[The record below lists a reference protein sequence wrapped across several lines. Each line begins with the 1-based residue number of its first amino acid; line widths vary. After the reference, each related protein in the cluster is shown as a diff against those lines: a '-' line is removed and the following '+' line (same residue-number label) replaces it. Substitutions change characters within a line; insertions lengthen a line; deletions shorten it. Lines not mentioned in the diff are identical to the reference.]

1 MSGPWERYQTQ
12 EQPAKPWER
21 YGAPAETA
29 PSENTDEQTDL
40 FQPTLNPVTDTVS
53 AGKRMVGLG
62 ENVVSG
68 IGEGADAIYR
78 GYKGIG
84 QGAANAV
91 RRLRGQPIERTAA
104 EAVRGDTFIGD
115 NLVYQP
121 RTEAGKRFKAGMDTI
136 GQKMHEVADKAAVAT
151 GSEET
156 DLGNTMIYSALM
168 LAPTVLGSKYV
179 PKRIGGA
186 KPDPAPSL
194 EMLDRDIKAAYARAE
209 EMGARVSPESFEGF
223 VDKAMTELM
232 NEKISADSH
241 PKTWSVIE
249 DLDKARKNGQDL
261 MDIERWRRRINDAVA
276 DGDAGDQ
283 RLSYILRREL
293 EDYLDNIGDSDV
305 DWATLSGEAQ
315 TAVAAIKEG
324 RQLSRRRYE
333 AQEIGELI
341 RQAEVNASGLTASG
355 MENALRN
362 KFREVARNKDRFKL
376 FTPEVREQIMK
387 VVKGGNTARQLS
399 RLAPQ
404 HILTSS
410 AGSGLASAAG
420 FALGGPAGAVV
431 AGAIPPAIGLAAR
444 RRARRRTTRESL
456 LAEELAR
463 RGGTGKRI
471 DPRTGLTA
479 DLLEK

>member
-21 YGAPAETA
+21 YGAPKESA
-29 PSENTDEQTDL
+29 PSEKTDEQTDL
-40 FQPTLNPVTDTVS
+40 FKPTINPVTDTV
-53 AGKRMVGLG
+53 AAAKRAVGFG
-62 ENVVSG
+62 ETVLSG
-68 IGEGADAIYR
+68 IGEGANAIHR
-78 GYKGIG
+78 GYRSLGSALPG
-84 QGAANAV
+84 GET
-91 RRLRGQPIERTAA
+91 PIETSNRL
-104 EAVRGDTFIGD
+104 EQSPLFP
-115 NLVYQP
+115 VYEP
-121 RTEAGKRFKAGMDTI
+121 RTEAGKRFKAGMDQI
-136 GQKMHEVADKAAVAT
+136 GQKMHQAADAAAVFT
-151 GSEET
+151 GDEET
-156 DLGNTMIYSALM
+156 ALGNTMIYSALM

-194 EMLDRDIKAAYARAE
+194 EMLDRDIKAAYAKAE
-209 EMGARVSPESFEGF
+209 EMGARLSPESFEGF

-232 NEKISADSH
+232 NEKISADQH
-241 PKTWSVIE
+241 PKVWSVIE

-261 MDIERWRRRINDAVA
+261 TDLEVWRRRINDAIA
-276 DGDAGDQ
+276 AGDAGDQ

-324 RQLSRRRYE
+324 RQLSRRKFE

-463 RGGTGKRI
+463 RGGTGKQI